1 MAKRLIN
8 RDYHGDT
15 AMESGVITFTNV
27 DDSGDVIK
35 HDIAALIGGGDV
47 WNSLSPYGKWS
58 VMRDANNSLGDSFS
72 ADAGTFKET
81 SKIKY
86 DRFAIGEMGR
96 VGGGTGG
103 TVGMNDNVLALMK
116 VTGRGEEECLEK
128 WHGLSADLNASGEA
142 KTEENADSWQSE
154 QDDWK
159 NHDSMKAAR
168 HDLRTERAKA
178 KQKALKAKAASAPA
192 LEF

>member
-8 RDYHGDT
+8 RDYHSDV
-15 AMESGVITFTNV
+15 AMVAGILTFTNV
-27 DDSGDVIK
+27 EDEKDSIQFDV
-35 HDIAALIGGGDV
+35 AALIGGPDV
-47 WNSLSPYGKWS
+47 WEKLSSYGKWS

-72 ADAGTFKET
+72 ADAGAFKET
-81 SKIKY
+81 SKFKY

-96 VGGGTGG
+96 VGSGTGG

-128 WHGLSADLNASGEA
+128 WHGLSTELNANGET
-142 KTEENADSWQSE
+142 KTEENADTWQSE

-168 HDLRTERAKA
+168 HDLRTERAKV
-178 KQKALKAKAASAPA
+178 KQKALKAKATAAPA